1 MIDAATIAENVT
13 RALEED
19 IGSGDRSAKLIS
31 PDISAR
37 AELIAREDCILAG
50 RPWAEAA
57 FKRVSPAIRMDWQ
70 VDDGEAVPA
79 NGRIA
84 TFEGP
89 ARALLT
95 AERTAINFLQTLSAT
110 ATVTRRYVD
119 EVEGTGVRILDTRKT
134 LPGLRKAQKYAV
146 ATGGGHN
153 HRMGLFDAILV
164 KENHILATGSLEQAV
179 QAARRQPH
187 DIPLQV
193 EVESIAELEAALA
206 LGVDRILLDN
216 FDLDQLRTAVQTC
229 AGRAMLE
236 ASGNITLENVR
247 AVAQTG
253 VDAISIGALTKHVQ
267 AIDLSLRFALQPR
280 EVQN

>member
-19 IGSGDRSAKLIS
+19 IGSGDRSAKLIP
-31 PDISAR
+31 PDVP
-37 AELIAREDCILAG
+37 AEAALIAREDCILAG

-57 FKRVSPAIRMDWQ
+57 LKRVSAAIRMDWHA
-70 VDDGEAVPA
+70 DDGEAVQA
-79 NGRIA
+79 GARIA

-119 EVEGTGVRILDTRKT
+119 AVAGTGVRILDTRKT

-146 ATGGGHN
+146 RMGGGCN

-179 QAARRQPH
+179 LAARRQPR
-187 DIPLQV
+187 DIPVQV
-193 EVESIAELEAALA
+193 EVESIDELKTALD

-216 FDLDQLRTAVQTC
+216 FTLEQLREAVDVNG
-229 AGRAMLE
+229 ARAMLE

-247 AVAQTG
+247 AIAEAG
-253 VDAISIGALTKHVQ
+253 VDAISIGALTKHVR
-267 AIDLSLRFALQPR
+267 AIDLSMRFTLGSGSQP
-280 EVQN
+280 N